1 MQEPTE
7 IRNWGSLN
15 AVASIVIGND
25 GVTLCQCVTF
35 RPDVWLKI
43 TAGGRESAATVAA
56 SPRVTRIELS
66 VMSTGTLQP
75 AHEPTPVDFER
86 LRLISISVFWSVLGS
101 EMPEGSNA
109 TAMWIRSTFGLPL
122 YGYMT

>member
-35 RPDVWLKI
+35 RPEVWLK
-43 TAGGRESAATVAA
+43 TTSGGRESGATFPA
-56 SPRVTRIELS
+56 SPRVMRIELS

-75 AHEPTPVDFER
+75 AHAPTPVDFER
-86 LRLISISVFWSVLGS
+86 LMLISNSVFWSVLRSGT
-101 EMPEGSNA
+101 PEGSRA
-109 TAMWIRSTFGLPL
+109 AARWIRSAFGLPL
-122 YGYMT
+122 NG